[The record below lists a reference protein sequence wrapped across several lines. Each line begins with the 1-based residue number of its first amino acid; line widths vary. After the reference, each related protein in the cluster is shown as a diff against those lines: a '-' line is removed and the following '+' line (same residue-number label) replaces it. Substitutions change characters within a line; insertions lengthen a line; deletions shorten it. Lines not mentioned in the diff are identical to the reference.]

1 MCEKFM
7 EWIAQC
13 NPEVVL
19 SGVFALLGAVIGV
32 VGSLSTV
39 FLTKA
44 VQEHGKIT
52 LHARIVGSRIDAAH
66 RTWGYIQT
74 DQGISFHVPLW
85 LDICNTSDVSR
96 IVRNVNLCIV
106 KDRTIVAD
114 FTQFQGNGIDPR
126 EPNTTIVGNAG
137 AYSFVVPPN
146 SVLRTEVEFGI
157 KKSDLPPEDQEFNR
171 VYLTYF
177 DEKDCLKVFFLEK
190 IPTPQWIVGELPR
203 SKRWKTLQKVKFSG
217 LYKYRSGN

>member
-1 MCEKFM
+1 M

-44 VQEHGKIT
+44 VQKHGKIT

-74 DQGISFHVPLW
+74 DQGISYPNIRQSAKQLQYRQTQKPNAAHFLR
-85 LDICNTSDVSR
+85 CM
-96 IVRNVNLCIV
+96 NLH
-106 KDRTIVAD
+106 
-114 FTQFQGNGIDPR
+114 
-126 EPNTTIVGNAG
+126 PNLSG
-137 AYSFVVPPN
+137 YRQS
-146 SVLRTEVEFGI
+146 
-157 KKSDLPPEDQEFNR
+157 LPDK
-171 VYLTYF
+171 L
-177 DEKDCLKVFFLEK
+177 
-190 IPTPQWIVGELPR
+190 
-203 SKRWKTLQKVKFSG
+203 
-217 LYKYRSGN
+217 

>member
-1 MCEKFM
+1 MCENFM

-32 VGSLSTV
+32 AGSLSTV

-44 VQEHGKIT
+44 VQKHGKIT

-74 DQGISFHVPLW
+74 KQGIAFHVPLW
-85 LDICNTSDVSR
+85 LDICNTSDVSK

-114 FTQFQGNGIDPR
+114 FTQFQGNGTDPR

-157 KKSDLPPEDQEFNR
+157 KKSDLQPEDQEFNS

-190 IPTPQWIVGELPR
+190 IPAPQWIIGELPR

>member
-1 MCEKFM
+1 M

-44 VQEHGKIT
+44 VQKHGNIT

-157 KKSDLPPEDQEFNR
+157 KKAIFHQKIRS
-171 VYLTYF
+171 LTAF
-177 DEKDCLKVFFLEK
+177 
-190 IPTPQWIVGELPR
+190 I
-203 SKRWKTLQKVKFSG
+203 
-217 LYKYRSGN
+217 